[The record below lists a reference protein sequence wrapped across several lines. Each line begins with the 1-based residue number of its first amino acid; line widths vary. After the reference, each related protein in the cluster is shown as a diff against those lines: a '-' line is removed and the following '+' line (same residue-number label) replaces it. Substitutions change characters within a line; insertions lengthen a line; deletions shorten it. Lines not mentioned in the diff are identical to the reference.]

1 MEWKLKKFNDLTINE
16 LYEILQLRIEI
27 FVVEQDCPYQDLDD
41 KDKDSWHLFLENN
54 DEIIA
59 TLRIIPE
66 NISYK
71 EMSIG
76 RVVVKKKY
84 RGQGLSKEMM
94 KKAIDFIID
103 DLNKNKIRL
112 SGQAYLTE
120 FYTSLGF
127 NKVSE
132 CYLEDGIEHFEFLYE
147 KKELR

>member
-127 NKVSE
+127 NKVLE